1 MRVVGYVLLAALGV
15 LVLLLLAAVIR
26 TLCTKKKTSDYTPH
40 PDAAR
45 EREYAEKLSRMV
57 AYETVSHPDDPEL
70 EKFRGFHK
78 LLAELYPTVHEK
90 LEKTEIDGN
99 LLFFWEGKNHD
110 RPLVLM
116 SHQDVVPAEGTWE
129 HAPFSGDIADGKV
142 WGRGLRDL
150 RFIVQRADDRKAQPR
165 PRRAETA
172 RERDDAEQ
180 DADARE
186 RGKRGARGDGALHFR
201 FVHTDGGAGAVGAY
215 HEGHAH
221 QRNKENNA
229 AADEIHG
236 RAVEL
241 R

>member
-1 MRVVGYVLLAALGV
+1 MRVVGYVLLAVLGV

-26 TLCTKKKTSDYTPH
+26 TLCMKKKTSDYTPH

-116 SHQDVVPAEGTWE
+116 SHQTL
-129 HAPFSGDIADGKV
+129 S
-142 WGRGLRDL
+142 
-150 RFIVQRADDRKAQPR
+150 
-165 PRRAETA
+165 RR
-172 RERDDAEQ
+172 
-180 DADARE
+180 RE
-186 RGKRGARGDGALHFR
+186 RGSTRRSPATSPTARSG
-201 FVHTDGGAGAVGAY
+201 
-215 HEGHAH
+215 
-221 QRNKENNA
+221 A
-229 AADEIHG
+229 AALQTQSAASWAFFR
-236 RAVEL
+236 RARSCCGKGTSPSRTCTSRPPV
-241 R
+241 RRSSPDPAAASSWTSCVVGV